1 MSSYVKSTQSTQ
13 STQSTP
19 RSSHSTGNVRPDERD
34 HEWLGLW
41 YLRWLRY
48 SGWHWTRYPSLWPIY
63 QHRSGSW
70 GDELRCIEREE
81 SEVMCMKASWGYAY
95 SGLSGR
101 VSHTLSLR
109 GPCFTVDTACS
120 ATVPPSVYRENCA
133 AMAWFWHLNHCGWVA
148 FGTNLQRFLNLQKG
162 SKKALD

>member
-1 MSSYVKSTQSTQ
+1 MSSYVKSTQ

-70 GDELRCIEREE
+70 GDELRCIEREWSDVYE
-81 SEVMCMKASWGYAY
+81 SVLRLCLLRPVGS
-95 SGLSGR
+95 S
-101 VSHTLSLR
+101 VSHLVSAGTVLHSGHGVLCNGASLNSSKLCSHGVILTLESLWVS
-109 GPCFTVDTACS
+109 C
-120 ATVPPSVYRENCA
+120 
-133 AMAWFWHLNHCGWVA
+133 FWH
-148 FGTNLQRFLNLQKG
+148 
-162 SKKALD
+162 